1 MAQHGGGGQR
11 TTTVVTRTILANG
24 VKTVT
29 VTRVHAPERKR
40 TGKSASAWLAVEF
53 MGIVVY
59 KVASTIG
66 HAMAEILMGR
76 QP

>member
-1 MAQHGGGGQR
+1 MAQPTVQR
-11 TTTVVTRTILANG
+11 TTTVITTAITGG

-40 TGKSASAWLAVEF
+40 TGKLAWLCVEF
-53 MGIVVY
+53 MGVVIY